1 MTLSNN
7 YLIETMKMSGLRK
20 QKRTVEAKKYFVYCI
35 EADAW
40 LGRDSSTR
48 DYFLTDEPF
57 QTFRWAQLAP
67 NLKCELRPAYTS
79 YYGKEYPERE
89 HYSHYLAQF
98 DWLFVEA

>member
-1 MTLSNN
+1 MTLSNA
-7 YLIETMKMSGLRK
+7 YYIETMKMRGKRK

-67 NLKCELRPAYTS
+67 NLKAELHPAYTS
-79 YYGKEYPERE
+79 VWGKEYPE
-89 HYSHYLAQF
+89 HISYSHYLAQF
-98 DWLFVEA
+98 DWVFVEV

>member
-1 MTLSNN
+1 MLSNA
-7 YLIETMKMSGLRK
+7 YHIETMKKLGQRK

-40 LGRDSSTR
+40 LGRDGASR
-48 DYFLTDEPF
+48 QYFLTDEPF

-79 YYGKEYPERE
+79 VWGKEQPEYE

-98 DWLFVEA
+98 DWVFVEV

>member
-1 MTLSNN
+1 MLDNN
-7 YLIETMKMSGLRK
+7 YLIETMRMRGKRK

-35 EADAW
+35 EANAW

-67 NLKCELRPAYTS
+67 NLKCEFVEGYEIWGRTHE
-79 YYGKEYPERE
+79 EYIR
-89 HYSHYLAQF
+89 YNHYLAQF
-98 DWLFVEA
+98 DWVFVEV

>member
-1 MTLSNN
+1 MNN
-7 YLIETMKMSGLRK
+7 KYWIEEMKRLGEKKRR
-20 QKRTVEAKKYFVYCI
+20 RTVEAKKYYVYCP

-67 NLKCELRPAYTS
+67 NLKVELVEAYECRGYKHEEYVS
-79 YYGKEYPERE
+79 YF
-89 HYSHYLAQF
+89 HFLAQF
-98 DWLFVEA
+98 DWVFVEV

>member
-7 YLIETMKMSGLRK
+7 YLIETMKKRGLRK
-20 QKRTVEAKKYFVYCI
+20 QKRTVEAKKYFVYCP

-67 NLKCELRPAYTS
+67 SLKCELRPAISIRGT
-79 YYGKEYPERE
+79 EHPESE
-89 HYSHYLAQF
+89 FYNHFLAQF
-98 DWLFVEA
+98 DWVFVEV

>member
-7 YLIETMKMSGLRK
+7 YLIETMKMRGERK
-20 QKRTVEAKKYFVYCI
+20 RKRTVEAKKYYVYCI

-48 DYFLTDEPF
+48 DYFLTNEPF

-67 NLKCELRPAYTS
+67 NLKCEFKPAYTS
-79 YYGKEYPERE
+79 LWGNEQPEYE

-98 DWLFVEA
+98 DWVFVEV

>member
-7 YLIETMKMSGLRK
+7 YLIEIMKKRGLRK
-20 QKRTVEAKKYFVYCI
+20 QKRTVEAKKYFVYCP

-67 NLKCELRPAYTS
+67 NLKCEYVGT
-79 YYGKEYPERE
+79 YEYCGRIYEGYDS
-89 HYSHYLAQF
+89 YSHFLAQF
-98 DWLFVEA
+98 DWVFVEV

>member
-1 MTLSNN
+1 MLSNA
-7 YLIETMKMSGLRK
+7 YLIETMKMRGLYK

-48 DYFLTDEPF
+48 DYFLTEEPF
-57 QTFRWAQLAP
+57 QTFRWAQLAL
-67 NLKCELRPAYTS
+67 NLKCEFKPAYTS
-79 YYGKEYPERE
+79 LCGKEQPGYE

-98 DWLFVEA
+98 DWVFVEV